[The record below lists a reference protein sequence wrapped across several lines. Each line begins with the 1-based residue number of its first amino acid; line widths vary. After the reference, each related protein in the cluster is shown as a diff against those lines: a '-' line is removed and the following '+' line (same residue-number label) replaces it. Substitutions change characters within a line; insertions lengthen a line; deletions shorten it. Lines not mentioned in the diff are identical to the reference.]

1 MAVSRNGVIQVE
13 WDGLDEFVSK
23 IDKLEKKLMDEIEEE
38 MKIYSLLVETGAKAL
53 AFRFSGDLEESI
65 VSEPIKR
72 SGNIVIGAVGSNLV
86 YAWIR
91 HEAPYSSGTRDMYD
105 NGAKFSKYYLNGR
118 GQRTRAKSTWRGE
131 IPGRKYLERAV
142 VRTEN
147 DFEQAMTR
155 AMERALEGLL

>member
-13 WDGLDEFVSK
+13 WDGLDNFVK
-23 IDKLEKKLMDEIEEE
+23 KLDKLEKKLMDEIEEE
-38 MKIYSLLVETGAKAL
+38 MKIYSLLVETGARAL

-72 SGNIVIGAVGSNLV
+72 RGNIVIGAVGSNLV

-91 HEAPYSSGTRDMYD
+91 HEAPYTPGTRDMYD
-105 NGAKFSKYYLNGR
+105 NGVKFSKYYLNGR
-118 GQRTRAKSTWRGE
+118 GRRTHRKAKWRGE

-142 VRTEN
+142 VRTED
-147 DFEQAMTR
+147 DFEEAMAR